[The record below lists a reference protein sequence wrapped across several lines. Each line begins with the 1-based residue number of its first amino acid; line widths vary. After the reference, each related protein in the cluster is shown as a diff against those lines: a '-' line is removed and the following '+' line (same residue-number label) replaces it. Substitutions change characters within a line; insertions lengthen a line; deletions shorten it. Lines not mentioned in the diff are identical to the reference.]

1 VFARIS
7 TWAMVGLYIR
17 FSNRFTCSI
26 VYVINWL
33 CCFCQWNCMF
43 ILLASFNNL
52 GLVIYQVYVQAHALI
67 GAKMTYQLKRKNCCI
82 YLCLVKYMSVCQ
94 LIHRYLARE
103 HFFKGSEGKN
113 KEKNPRAQS
122 RIQVNQTW
130 RPLLKNVQPAKCCL
144 ALH

>member
-1 VFARIS
+1 
-7 TWAMVGLYIR
+7 
-17 FSNRFTCSI
+17 
-26 VYVINWL
+26 
-33 CCFCQWNCMF
+33 MF

-122 RIQVNQTW
+122 RIQVNI
-130 RPLLKNVQPAKCCL
+130 RRGDHYLKTSSQPNVASRYINIDRSVMSRSDL
-144 ALH
+144 ALDRLLHNICIIALGT